1 MGMWAYFTGAPGASG
16 YGSATTAEEVATAYD
31 AQLRGKVAIV
41 TGAAGG
47 IGLETARVFA
57 NHGATVYVSARSA
70 SKCDEAIA
78 AIRAAT
84 PVGGAELKLKPF
96 VADLG
101 SFKTIKAAVDAFLA
115 DNVPLHILVCNA
127 GTSDGRE
134 RRRETRKKT
143 RNAEEDAGRGRRR
156 GTRAGRG
163 RDEARKR
170 DEAGTRPGP
179 RN

>member
-1 MGMWAYFTGAPGASG
+1 MGLWAYMTGAPGASG

-78 AIRAAT
+78 AIRAAA
-84 PVGGAELKLKPF
+84 PSGGAELKLKPF

-127 GTSDGRE
+127 GRRPLSEPAEDRNKRNKHWAGWAGQE
-134 RRRETRKKT
+134 RRDGPATALK
-143 RNAEEDAGRGRRR
+143 A
-156 GTRAGRG
+156 RAS
-163 RDEARKR
+163 
-170 DEAGTRPGP
+170 
-179 RN
+179 